1 MDQKLEHAR
10 AFRDG
15 FNIRRP
21 ILVDDVRGSG
31 HQLYGGLS
39 NMTFIVGRGG
49 SLLYKANW
57 TDPGFVHVAVDYFQG
72 VRDQRKE
79 GVRLAPYGGEILGY
93 RVVDHEAWFS
103 GIGARRTAGAGRLRQ
118 GARLGEID
126 ARDAG
131 TEPAV
136 TAGFLDRALP

>member
-15 FNIRRP
+15 FKIKRP
-21 ILVDDVRGSG
+21 ILVDEVRGSG

-49 SLLYKANW
+49 NLLYKANW
-57 TDPGFVHVAVDYFQG
+57 TDPGFIQVAVDYFQG

-79 GVRLAPYGGEILGY
+79 GIRLAPYMGDIIGY
-93 RVVDHEAWFS
+93 RVVDHEEWYS
-103 GIGARRTAGAGRLRQ
+103 GIGRGGQQALDDFDKVRASAKSM
-118 GARLGEID
+118 
-126 ARDAG
+126 
-131 TEPAV
+131 PA
-136 TAGFLDRALP
+136 TRGPTLQ